1 MDRKALRVALR
12 TVAVFIT
19 TVVVLVTVVVMG
31 PIRLTAQSKPPPVNL
46 SQLATRVAPSLVSI
60 KTTIFRDGTSE
71 GFGFF
76 YGKPGHILT
85 SAHVLARATSAEITD
100 ASGNTYGADL
110 EGIDRSIDV
119 AELSTADTTPK
130 PLRAATA
137 GVSVGSH
144 VVVIGNPYG
153 ILPNKA
159 THGLVADTNRQLTID
174 GKSYANMIQ
183 TDALASPGNSG
194 GPVVNMAGQ
203 LVGMVAAGGSGY
215 TFAIPSRLFVS
226 QVAGWQASATFVR
239 LGPPLVSA
247 TAQSLVLPSPEPGWT
262 GSASEKWSE
271 AGWHSVWRK
280 APDYD
285 YGGAAMDIYIN
296 VTTDESSA
304 KTQYP
309 FHLETASK
317 RGYTGVGAVSGLGDE
332 STAFER
338 IVADQVTYQVVF
350 RDRNVVVIMYLGSGM
365 PPRPDISMAALRGMA
380 TAQARSI
387 GADLAGYQ

>member
-12 TVAVFIT
+12 TVAVFVT
-19 TVVVLVTVVVMG
+19 TVVLLLTVVVMG
-31 PIRLTAQSKPPPVNL
+31 PIRLNAQSKPPAL
-46 SQLATRVAPSLVSI
+46 SLTRLAAQLAPSLVSI
-60 KTTIFRDGTSE
+60 KTSIFRDGTSE

-76 YGKPGHILT
+76 YGKAGHILT
-85 SAHVLARATSAEITD
+85 SAHALARATSAEITD

-159 THGLVADTNRQLTID
+159 THGLVAAADRQLTID
-174 GKSYANMIQ
+174 GKSFANMIQ
-183 TDALASPGNSG
+183 TDAVASPGNSG

-247 TAQSLVLPSPEPGWT
+247 TAQSLVLPSVGPGWT
-262 GSASEKWSE
+262 GSAYEKWSD
-271 AGWHSVWRK
+271 AGWHSVWRR

-285 YGGAAMDIYIN
+285 YGGAVIDIYMN
-296 VTTDESSA
+296 VTTDESRA
-304 KTQYP
+304 KSQYP
-309 FHLETASK
+309 FHLETASQ
-317 RGYTGVGAVSGLGDE
+317 RGYTSLGAVSGLGDE
-332 STAFER
+332 STAFQR

-350 RDRNVVVIMYLGSGM
+350 RDRNVVVIMYLGSGV
-365 PPRPDISMAALRGMA
+365 PPRPDISMAVLRGLA
-380 TAQARSI
+380 TEQARST
-387 GADLAGYQ
+387 GADLADYQ